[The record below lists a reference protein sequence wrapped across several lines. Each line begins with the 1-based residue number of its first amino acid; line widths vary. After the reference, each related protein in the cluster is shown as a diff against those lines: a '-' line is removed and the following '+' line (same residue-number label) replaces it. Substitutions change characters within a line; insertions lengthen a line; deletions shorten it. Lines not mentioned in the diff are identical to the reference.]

1 MDEQLLSRG
10 TSSSRSDGPSPS
22 LGAVIWRPLLAAFLV
37 AGLLFA
43 AAFYA
48 PPRLLNTISW
58 HLYLDRVHPVFVLP
72 IGWEGR
78 IALGAVA
85 SGLGFFLT
93 FFIGLVAAS
102 FAKVTARE
110 EEDSW
115 ALQPVD
121 STVLDEVVA
130 EEPAA
135 YRPVRFAVAEEDLPA
150 RNKLDAHPDDAPRPP
165 LSAER
170 DLPAGGLLSK
180 KPVEPL
186 VWPDLN
192 AQVETALAN
201 PASQAADQHA
211 PAAPEVIEPKA
222 ELADLHLTQDQEIQ
236 ADDVADSADKVVAP
250 EAAPAPEAQAETRQP
265 TPESTSQGRPLR
277 KSIAAEAEMILADLA
292 PERFTQPGSEPWLQ
306 TVESTGP
313 AKPHPSDMSLSAMLA
328 RLESSLRRRKEPV
341 PQAEVMPVPV
351 PDTPPVTVEDHKVDI
366 ALEAALSTLH
376 RMNLRA
382 VG

>member
-10 TSSSRSDGPSPS
+10 TSSSRSSGPSRS
-22 LGAVIWRPLLAAFLV
+22 LGAVIWRPLLSAFLV

-58 HLYLDRVHPVFVLP
+58 QLYLDRVHPLFVLP

-78 IALGAVA
+78 IALGALA

-102 FAKVTARE
+102 FAKGTASE
-110 EEDSW
+110 EEDNW

-135 YRPVRFAVAEEDLPA
+135 YRPVRFAVAEDDLPA

-180 KPVEPL
+180 KPVGPS

-192 AQVETALAN
+192 AQVEAALAN
-201 PASQAADQHA
+201 PVIPSADQDA
-211 PAAPEVIEPKA
+211 PAAPDVIEPKA
-222 ELADLHLTQDQEIQ
+222 NVADLHLTQDQEIP
-236 ADDVADSADKVVAP
+236 AAEVADSADEVVAAEAAP
-250 EAAPAPEAQAETRQP
+250 EAETQAETPPPAPESSP
-265 TPESTSQGRPLR
+265 HGRPLR
-277 KSIAAEAEMILADLA
+277 KSIAAEAELILADLA

-341 PQAEVMPVPV
+341 AQAEVMPAPV
-351 PDTPPVTVEDHKVDI
+351 PETPPVTVEDHKVDI